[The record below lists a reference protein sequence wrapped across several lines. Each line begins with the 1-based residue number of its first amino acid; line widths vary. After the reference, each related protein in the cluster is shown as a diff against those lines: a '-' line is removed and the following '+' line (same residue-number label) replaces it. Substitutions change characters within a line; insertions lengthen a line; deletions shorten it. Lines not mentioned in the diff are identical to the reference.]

1 MEYINKEK
9 LLKINLNK
17 NNICYIIDF
26 DRTLTKENCEDSWD
40 AVANKKIFGEELS
53 KELNNL
59 YKKYGPIEVNYK
71 IPFEEKE
78 KYMIEW
84 YQKCMETY
92 YRFNLTKVKVE
103 NSIKTSSI
111 ELRPGVIE
119 FLNFNKEEN
128 IPIIILSAGIG
139 NTIEEVLKQNS
150 CYFENIHIISNFIKF
165 DNEGYI
171 LKYEGD
177 LIHSLNKNIDKIN
190 QKEIIDI
197 VESKEYRIVIGDLI
211 EDIKMAGDYP
221 DDKLIK
227 IGFLNQNVN
236 ENLEKYKERFDIVL
250 TKESQDFNEVSKIVK
265 LSIMLINLKSYN
277 FFIKK

>member
-1 MEYINKEK
+1 MIYINEEK
-9 LLKINLNK
+9 LEQCKINK

-40 AVANKKIFGEELS
+40 AVASKKIFGEELA

-78 KYMIEW
+78 RYMIEW

-92 YRFNLTKVKVE
+92 YKFNLTKDKIGK
-103 NSIKTSSI
+103 SIKASNI
-111 ELRPGVIE
+111 ELRTGVIE
-119 FLNFNKEEN
+119 FLNFTKEEN
-128 IPIIILSAGIG
+128 IPIIILSAGRG
-139 NTIEEVLKQNS
+139 NTIEEVLKQNA
-150 CYFENIHIISNFIKF
+150 CYFENINIISNFIKF
-165 DNEGYI
+165 DNEGYM

-221 DDKLIK
+221 NDKLIK

-236 ENLEKYKERFDIVL
+236 ENLEKYKERFDIVV
-250 TKESQDFNEVSKIVK
+250 TNESQDFELLKEIVK
-265 LSIMLINLKSYN
+265 A
-277 FFIKK
+277 

>member
-1 MEYINKEK
+1 MIYINEEK
-9 LLKINLNK
+9 LEQCKINK

-26 DRTLTKENCEDSWD
+26 DRTLTKENCEDSWA
-40 AVANKKIFGEELS
+40 AVASKKIFGEELA

-78 KYMIEW
+78 RYMIEW

-92 YRFNLTKVKVE
+92 YKFNLTKDKVE
-103 NSIKTSSI
+103 KSIKTSNI
-111 ELRPGVIE
+111 ELRTGVIE
-119 FLNFNKEEN
+119 FLNFAKEEK
-128 IPIIILSAGIG
+128 IHIIILSAGIG
-139 NTIEEVLKQNS
+139 NTIEEVLKQNE

-165 DNEGYI
+165 DDEGYM
-171 LKYEGD
+171 LKHEGD

-221 DDKLIK
+221 NDKLIK

-236 ENLEKYKERFDIVL
+236 ENLEKYKERFDIVV
-250 TKESQDFNEVSKIVK
+250 TNESQDFELLKEIVK
-265 LSIMLINLKSYN
+265 A
-277 FFIKK
+277 

>member
-1 MEYINKEK
+1 MIYINEGK
-9 LLKINLNK
+9 LEQCKINK

-40 AVANKKIFGEELS
+40 AVASKKIFGEELA

-92 YRFNLTKVKVE
+92 YKFNLAKDKVE
-103 NSIKTSSI
+103 KSIKTSNI
-111 ELRPGVIE
+111 ELRTGVIE
-119 FLNFNKEEN
+119 FLNFAKEEK
-128 IPIIILSAGIG
+128 IHIIILSAGIG
-139 NTIEEVLKQNS
+139 NTIEEVLKQNA

-165 DNEGYI
+165 DDEGYM
-171 LKYEGD
+171 LKYEED

-190 QKEIIDI
+190 QKEIIDMI
-197 VESKEYRIVIGDLI
+197 KNKEYRIVIGDLI

-221 DDKLIK
+221 NDKLIK

-236 ENLEKYKERFDIVL
+236 ENLEKYKERFDIVV
-250 TKESQDFNEVSKIVK
+250 TNESQDFELLKEIVK
-265 LSIMLINLKSYN
+265 A
-277 FFIKK
+277 

>member
-1 MEYINKEK
+1 MIYINEEK
-9 LLKINLNK
+9 LEQCKINK

-40 AVANKKIFGEELS
+40 AVASKKIFGEELA

-211 EDIKMAGDYP
+211 EDIKMSGDYP
-221 DDKLIK
+221 DDKLMK
-227 IGFLNQNVN
+227 IGFLNKNVT
-236 ENLEKYKERFDIVL
+236 ENLEKYKEKFDIVL
-250 TKESQDFNEVSKIVK
+250 INENQDFE
-265 LSIMLINLKSYN
+265 LLKEI
-277 FFIKK
+277 IKA

>member
-1 MEYINKEK
+1 MTYINEEK
-9 LLKINLNK
+9 LEQCKINK

-40 AVANKKIFGEELS
+40 AVASKKIFGEELA

-92 YRFNLTKVKVE
+92 YKFNLAKDKVE
-103 NSIKTSSI
+103 KSIKTSNI
-111 ELRPGVIE
+111 ELRTGVIE
-119 FLNFNKEEN
+119 FLNFAKEEK
-128 IPIIILSAGIG
+128 IHIIILSAGIG
-139 NTIEEVLKQNS
+139 NTIEEVLKQNA

-165 DNEGYI
+165 DDEGYM

-190 QKEIIDI
+190 KKEIIDI
-197 VESKEYRIVIGDLI
+197 IKSKEYRIVIGDLI

-227 IGFLNQNVN
+227 IGFLNKNVT
-236 ENLEKYKERFDIVL
+236 ENLEKYKEKFDIVL
-250 TKESQDFNEVSKIVK
+250 INENQDFE
-265 LSIMLINLKSYN
+265 LLKEI
-277 FFIKK
+277 IKA

>member
-1 MEYINKEK
+1 MIYINEEK
-9 LLKINLNK
+9 LEQCKINK

-40 AVANKKIFGEELS
+40 AVASKKIFGEELA

-78 KYMIEW
+78 RYMIEW

-92 YRFNLTKVKVE
+92 YKFNLTKDKVE
-103 NSIKTSSI
+103 KSIKTSNI
-111 ELRPGVIE
+111 ELRTGVIE
-119 FLNFNKEEN
+119 FLNFAKEKK
-128 IPIIILSAGIG
+128 IHIIILSAGIG
-139 NTIEEVLKQNS
+139 NTIEEVLKQNA

-165 DNEGYI
+165 DDEGYM

-177 LIHSLNKNIDKIN
+177 LIHSLNKNIDEIN
-190 QKEIIDI
+190 QKEIIDVI
-197 VESKEYRIVIGDLI
+197 KSKEYRVVIGDLI

-221 DDKLIK
+221 EEKLIK
-227 IGFLNQNVN
+227 IGFLNQNVK
-236 ENLEKYKERFDIVL
+236 ENLKKYKEKFDIVL
-250 TKESQDFNEVSKIVK
+250 TKESQDFKKIKEIVK
-265 LSIMLINLKSYN
+265 
-277 FFIKK
+277 

>member
-1 MEYINKEK
+1 MIYINEGK
-9 LLKINLNK
+9 LEQCKINK

-26 DRTLTKENCEDSWD
+26 DRTLTKENCEDSWN
-40 AVANKKIFGEELS
+40 AVASKKIFGEELA

-92 YRFNLTKVKVE
+92 YKFNLTKAKVE
-103 NSIKTSSI
+103 KSIKTSNI
-111 ELRPGVIE
+111 ELRTGVIE
-119 FLNFNKEEN
+119 FFNFTKEEK

-139 NTIEEVLKQNS
+139 NTIEEILKQNS

-165 DNEGYI
+165 NNEGYM
-171 LKYEGD
+171 LKYEED

-190 QKEIIDI
+190 QKEIIDMI
-197 VESKEYRIVIGDLI
+197 KNKEYRIVIGDLI
-211 EDIKMAGDYP
+211 EDIKMAGSYP

-236 ENLEKYKERFDIVL
+236 ENLEKYKEKFDIVL
-250 TKESQDFNEVSKIVK
+250 TKESQDFKKIREIVK
-265 LSIMLINLKSYN
+265 S
-277 FFIKK
+277 

>member
-9 LLKINLNK
+9 LSKINLNK

-40 AVANKKIFGEELS
+40 AVASKKIFGEELS

-59 YKKYGPIEVNYK
+59 YQKYGPIEVNYK
-71 IPFEEKE
+71 ITFEEKE

-92 YRFNLTKVKVE
+92 YKFNLTKAKVE
-103 NSIKTSSI
+103 KSIKTSNI
-111 ELRPGVIE
+111 ELRTGVIE
-119 FLNFNKEEN
+119 FFNFTKEEK

-139 NTIEEVLKQNS
+139 NTIEEILKQNS

-165 DNEGYI
+165 NNEGYM
-171 LKYEGD
+171 LKYEGN

-197 VESKEYRIVIGDLI
+197 IESREYRVVIGDLI
-211 EDIKMAGDYP
+211 EDIKMAGNYP

-236 ENLEKYKERFDIVL
+236 ENLEKYKEKFDIVL
-250 TKESQDFNEVSKIVK
+250 TKESQDFKKIREIVK
-265 LSIMLINLKSYN
+265 S
-277 FFIKK
+277 

>member
-1 MEYINKEK
+1 MIYINEEK
-9 LLKINLNK
+9 LEQCKINK

-40 AVANKKIFGEELS
+40 AVANKEIFGEKLA
-53 KELNNL
+53 KELNRL
-59 YKKYGPIEVNYK
+59 YQKYGPIEVNYK
-71 IPFEEKE
+71 MPFKEKE

-92 YRFNLTKVKVE
+92 YKFNLTKDKVE
-103 NSIKTSSI
+103 KSIKTSNI
-111 ELRPGVIE
+111 ELRKGVIE
-119 FLNFNKEEN
+119 FLEFTKEEK

-165 DNEGYI
+165 DNKGYMM
-171 LKYEGD
+171 KYEGN

-190 QKEIIDI
+190 QQEIIDVI
-197 VESKEYRIVIGDLI
+197 KSKEYRIVIGDLI

-236 ENLEKYKERFDIVL
+236 ENLEKYKERFDIVV
-250 TKESQDFNEVSKIVK
+250 TNESQDFELLKEIVK
-265 LSIMLINLKSYN
+265 A
-277 FFIKK
+277 

>member
-1 MEYINKEK
+1 MIYINEEK
-9 LLKINLNK
+9 LEQCKINK

-40 AVANKKIFGEELS
+40 AVANKKIFGEELA
-53 KELNNL
+53 KELNKL

-71 IPFEEKE
+71 ISFEEKE

-92 YRFNLTKVKVE
+92 YKFNLTKDKVE
-103 NSIKTSSI
+103 KSIKTSNI
-111 ELRPGVIE
+111 ELRKSVIE
-119 FLNFNKEEN
+119 FLNFTKEEK

-139 NTIEEVLKQNS
+139 NTIEEMLKQNS

-165 DNEGYI
+165 DNKGYMM
-171 LKYEGD
+171 KYEGN

-190 QKEIIDI
+190 QQEIIDVI
-197 VESKEYRIVIGDLI
+197 KSKEYRIVIGDLI

-227 IGFLNQNVN
+227 IGFLNKNED
-236 ENLEKYKERFDIVL
+236 ENLENYKEKFDIVL
-250 TKESQDFNEVSKIVK
+250 TKESQDFKKIKEIVK
-265 LSIMLINLKSYN
+265 
-277 FFIKK
+277 